1 MGRMSVL
8 QTSPNNA
15 DTTAAV
21 VSKTCNSSP
30 ASCPVR
36 LLLVSKL
43 FKEART
49 RGFMPENSKRSL
61 VATSGPIPGSKHQV
75 ATVPGSYLLKPSPSF
90 SVSQT
95 FACCLLL
102 CGVVPS
108 CERRWYAFLI
118 RNVFRFRC
126 LTSLSTKQVSAT
138 NGREMTSRKIEKI
151 QYIINCNSD
160 FCFFY
165 CLCFFI
171 QAANT
176 SRPAFM
182 ANALPGQLRLGME
195 FGSYPRVAK
204 LTVSSNKL

>member
-95 FACCLLL
+95 FACCCLLL
-102 CGVVPS
+102 CGVPP
-108 CERRWYAFLI
+108 CERPWYLYAFLI
-118 RNVFRFRC
+118 RNVFRIP
-126 LTSLSTKQVSAT
+126 LLNIVSL
-138 NGREMTSRKIEKI
+138 RKRDAKDI
-151 QYIINCNSD
+151 
-160 FCFFY
+160 
-165 CLCFFI
+165 
-171 QAANT
+171 A
-176 SRPAFM
+176 
-182 ANALPGQLRLGME
+182 QLRKFQLLLVE
-195 FGSYPRVAK
+195 KRQVIK
-204 LTVSSNKL
+204 K